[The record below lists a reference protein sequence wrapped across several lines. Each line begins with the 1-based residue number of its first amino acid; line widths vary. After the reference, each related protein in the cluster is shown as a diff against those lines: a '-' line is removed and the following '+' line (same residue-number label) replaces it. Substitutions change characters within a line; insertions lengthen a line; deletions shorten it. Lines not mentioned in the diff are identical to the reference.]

1 MTENNLS
8 SVIESKRSFGKAIS
22 QRISEAIVKLGFSVQ
37 TPIKLP
43 VFENAEFR
51 LILDPLTQ
59 ESNLAGYWYNDKKQR
74 IGQIQFNSDGSFY
87 AEYDVVQPHPS
98 KKQFFVEAINAWGR
112 EDNIKTE
119 AKLLELPQ

>member
-1 MTENNLS
+1 VNLKEQ
-8 SVIESKRSFGKAIS
+8 IDNQCAFGKVIC

-37 TPIKLP
+37 TPIQLP
-43 VFENAEFR
+43 VFDDAEFR

-59 ESNLAGYWYNDKKQR
+59 DSNLAGYWYNEKKQR
-74 IGQIQFNSDGSFY
+74 VGQIQFNSDGSFY

-98 KKQFFVEAINAWGR
+98 KKQFFIEAINAWGH
-112 EDNIKTE
+112 ENNIKTE

>member
-1 MTENNLS
+1 MNLKKQ
-8 SVIESKRSFGKAIS
+8 IEHQRAFGKVIC
-22 QRISEAIVKLGFSVQ
+22 QRISDAIVRLGFSVQ
-37 TPIKLP
+37 TPITLP
-43 VFENAEFR
+43 NFEAAEFR
-51 LILDPLTQ
+51 LITDPLTQ
-59 ESNLAGYWYNDKKQR
+59 DSNLAGYWYNEKKQR

-87 AEYDVVQPHPS
+87 AEYDVVQPNPS

>member
-1 MTENNLS
+1 MNLKEQ
-8 SVIESKRSFGKAIS
+8 IDNQCSFGKVIC
-22 QRISEAIVKLGFSVQ
+22 QRISETIVKLGFSVQ
-37 TPIKLP
+37 TPMSLP
-43 VFENAEFR
+43 DFNAAEFR

-59 ESNLAGYWYNDKKQR
+59 DSNLAGYWYNDKKQR

-119 AKLLELPQ
+119 AKLLELP

>member
-1 MTENNLS
+1 MNLKEQ
-8 SVIESKRSFGKAIS
+8 IDNQFAFGKVIC

-37 TPIKLP
+37 TPIQLP
-43 VFENAEFR
+43 VFDDAEFR

-59 ESNLAGYWYNDKKQR
+59 DSNLAGYWYNEKKQR

>member
-1 MTENNLS
+1 MNLKEQ
-8 SVIESKRSFGKAIS
+8 IDNQFAFGKVIC

-37 TPIKLP
+37 TPIQLP
-43 VFENAEFR
+43 VFDDAEFR

-59 ESNLAGYWYNDKKQR
+59 DSNLAGYWYNEKKQR

-112 EDNIKTE
+112 VDNIKTE